1 MGKIGIPE
9 NVLKKPSHLSDDE
22 WEIMKQHPVIGAE
35 KVLAPNEALRD
46 LIPMVKYHHEHYDG
60 TGYPEKL
67 KGEEIPL
74 SARIVSVADAFHAL
88 ISDRPYRKGL
98 GVEKACEI
106 LKMGAGTQWD
116 SDLVRQFIT
125 IAPSL
130 STSI

>member
-1 MGKIGIPE
+1 
-9 NVLKKPSHLSDDE
+9 
-22 WEIMKQHPVIGAE
+22 MKQHPVIGAE

-74 SARIVSVADAFHAL
+74 SARIVSVADAYHAL

-106 LKMGAGTQWD
+106 LKMGAGSPMGQRL
-116 SDLVRQFIT
+116 SKT
-125 IAPSL
+125 IHNNCPLTLNNYIRA
-130 STSI
+130 